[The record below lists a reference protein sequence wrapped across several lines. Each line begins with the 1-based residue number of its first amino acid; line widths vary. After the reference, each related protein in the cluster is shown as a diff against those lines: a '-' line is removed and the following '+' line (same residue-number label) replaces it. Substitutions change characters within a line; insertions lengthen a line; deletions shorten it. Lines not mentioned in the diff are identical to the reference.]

1 MKKNSPGSKVDRR
14 KFLTGAAVA
23 GVAAVTTDAKSAIL
37 KNGEQAPERVPSAVR
52 PSSQYA
58 QAQVSTQTVADHGA
72 HAGHPGQTQGKP
84 GSDYMLDCIKAL
96 DIDYVITNPASSCRG
111 LHDSIITYGDNKKP
125 ELLTVMHEETGTA
138 MAHGYF
144 KVTGKPLISLCHGTV
159 GLQHA
164 AMAIYNAW
172 CDRAPVIMMIGNSLD
187 ANQRRPG
194 VPTTHSVQDP
204 AAMVRDF
211 IKWDDQPTSLTHFGE
226 SLMRAYR
233 TAMTPPYEPV
243 LIVLDEDLQEHGVA
257 EFPRIPKMARPSPPV
272 GDPNAVRET
281 ARLLVNA
288 ENPVIVAD
296 RATRTQAGVGYL
308 VQLAELLNATVV
320 DQGGRMNFPNM
331 HPLYA
336 RGAAPVAQADVI
348 LGLELTDFFGT
359 VNEFID
365 SAEAQQSSRM
375 RQNAKLI
382 SINSVDLYMKSNFQD
397 FQRYQPVDI
406 SISADA
412 EATLPSLI
420 EAVKMEMTPARRA
433 VAEKRGQAAQ
443 AAYAQSKD
451 RMRADAAA
459 AAWNA
464 SPVSTARMAA
474 ELWPLIKGE
483 DWALVS
489 RNQSLSN
496 WPARMWNFTKHHQ
509 YIGGSG
515 GAGVGYNLPASVGA
529 ALAHKAEGRLSIN
542 IQPDGDCMYAPGAL
556 WTLAHHQIP
565 LLTIMHNNRAYHQ
578 EVMHLQRMAA
588 WRNRRMD
595 RWHIAT
601 KIDNPN
607 VNFAK
612 LADSMGVAGIG
623 PIESPAD
630 LPAALK
636 RGIDIVKRGEP
647 CVIDVVM
654 QPR

>member
-1 MKKNSPGSKVDRR
+1 MPQTRKKLLKP
-14 KFLTGAAVA
+14 
-23 GVAAVTTDAKSAIL
+23 TT
-37 KNGEQAPERVPSAVR
+37 P
-52 PSSQYA
+52 
-58 QAQVSTQTVADHGA
+58 TVADHAA
-72 HAGHPGQTQGKP
+72 HGGNPNLTVGKP
-84 GSDYMLDCIKAL
+84 GSDYMLDCIRAVN
-96 DIDYVITNPASSCRG
+96 IDYIFTNPASSCRG
-111 LHDSIITYGDNKKP
+111 LHESIITYGDNKKP
-125 ELLTVMHEETGTA
+125 ELLTVMHEESGTA

-144 KVTGKPLISLCHGTV
+144 KVTGKPAISLAHGTV

-226 SLMRAYR
+226 SMMRAYR
-233 TAMTPPYEPV
+233 VAMTPPYEPV
-243 LIVLDEDLQEHGVA
+243 LLVLDEDLQEHGF
-257 EFPRIPKMARPSPPV
+257 ESFPRIPKIAMPSPPA
-272 GDPNAVRET
+272 GDPNAVREV

-296 RATRTQAGVGYL
+296 RACRSQAGVNSL
-308 VQLAELLNATVV
+308 VQLCELLNATLV

-336 RGAAPVAQADVI
+336 RGAGPVSQADVI

-365 SAEAQQSSRM
+365 SAEAQQETRLK
-375 RQNAKLI
+375 QGAKLI
-382 SINSVDLYMKSNFQD
+382 SINAVDLYMKSNFQD
-397 FQRYQPVDI
+397 IQRYQPVDI
-406 SISADA
+406 SIAADT
-412 EATLPSLI
+412 ETTLPSLV

-433 VAEKRGQAAQ
+433 AADKRGQAAKE
-443 AAYAQSKD
+443 AYAKSKD
-451 RMRADAAA
+451 RTRADAAA
-459 AAWNA
+459 QAWDA
-464 SPVSTARMAA
+464 SPVSSVRLIA
-474 ELWPLIKGE
+474 ELWPLIKNE
-483 DWALVS
+483 DWALVG
-489 RNQSLSN
+489 RNLGN
-496 WPARMWNFTKHHQ
+496 WPTRLWDFKQHHQ
-509 YIGGSG
+509 AIGGSG
-515 GAGVGYNLPASVGA
+515 GAGVGYNLPAAVGA
-529 ALAHKAEGRLSIN
+529 ALGHKQMGRLPIN

-565 LLTIMHNNRAYHQ
+565 LLTIMNNNRAYHQ
-578 EVMHLQRMAA
+578 EVMHLQRMSL
-588 WRNRRMD
+588 WRQRRMD

-607 VNFAK
+607 VSFAK

-623 PIESPAD
+623 PIDNPAD
-630 LPAALK
+630 LAPALK

-647 CVIDVVM
+647 VLIDLVM